1 MLEERV
7 MRKWAFW
14 FIVAFLSALTMKDVI
29 ELILEYAANPKQSD
43 MNMMFNESMTMPNI
57 TFCMS
62 KTQAWSHFHINTSES
77 TDQWDQ
83 IVQDNLLNMTDHDS
97 FLKDPWDFR
106 LVMEAYE
113 VIATL
118 NSMERETTANGCAR
132 SINVF
137 RTQARLADKRKMI
150 KMWLDAISD
159 RDVTFGEFTEKVGQE
174 TIRRSMQRFQRT
186 TFNEDLVIRTRFRT
200 SWISMMQ
207 FCFQPW
213 FDEDN
218 FQSIEDQGNFFTMML
233 AHDVEN
239 LNGVDV
245 ECMSVDFHG
254 RPSSLARFMQA
265 KGRARDGYNDDL
277 CAGLRHEVTVEV
289 KAKYEMLEND
299 DNGTACRDVEEGSD
313 TEFDCRS
320 RCRMKFIQQLCKCTG
335 LTLSYLAKEDEKEL
349 QKYPLCDYEKCDIDV
364 ENIHI
369 TDEQCSKKCFRDC
382 TQIRYEV
389 FHEAQ
394 GKMLQENL
402 TLVNLNWGS
411 FEYLTL
417 KQDWV
422 WSVTTFIAALGG
434 SIGMWLGL
442 SILSL
447 IQGGTYL
454 YIYLTKEVIRKR
466 VIAQQVAPGERKRS
480 LVNSTKFAVNPL
492 ASPFGNKSDVKKR
505 RISLPSEVPMNVTYN
520 NNP

>member
-7 MRKWAFW
+7 SMLREMNWRECFFGKRMRKWAFW
-14 FIVAFLSALTMKDVI
+14 FIVAFLSALTMKDI
-29 ELILEYAANPKQSD
+29 WKLFTIQILEYAANPKQSD

-218 FQSIEDQGNFFTMML
+218 FQSIE
-233 AHDVEN
+233 
-239 LNGVDV
+239 
-245 ECMSVDFHG
+245 
-254 RPSSLARFMQA
+254 
-265 KGRARDGYNDDL
+265 
-277 CAGLRHEVTVEV
+277 
-289 KAKYEMLEND
+289 
-299 DNGTACRDVEEGSD
+299 
-313 TEFDCRS
+313 
-320 RCRMKFIQQLCKCTG
+320 
-335 LTLSYLAKEDEKEL
+335 
-349 QKYPLCDYEKCDIDV
+349 
-364 ENIHI
+364 
-369 TDEQCSKKCFRDC
+369 
-382 TQIRYEV
+382 
-389 FHEAQ
+389 
-394 GKMLQENL
+394 
-402 TLVNLNWGS
+402 
-411 FEYLTL
+411 
-417 KQDWV
+417 
-422 WSVTTFIAALGG
+422 
-434 SIGMWLGL
+434 
-442 SILSL
+442 
-447 IQGGTYL
+447 
-454 YIYLTKEVIRKR
+454 
-466 VIAQQVAPGERKRS
+466 
-480 LVNSTKFAVNPL
+480 
-492 ASPFGNKSDVKKR
+492 
-505 RISLPSEVPMNVTYN
+505 
-520 NNP
+520 